1 MKLRYIKRTLLLT
14 VVLTALFPT
23 ASSAHHH
30 RRHTPSVSTVDVAP
44 PEDLSPVVVLPYV
57 ADPSVKGP
65 LSRMRLEDGIE
76 TNTTRSIERSDVVS
90 RDLFILQITQSLEGG
105 FDSVNMYDKGIVS
118 WGIMQWA
125 ARYGS
130 LTECF
135 KYIKRR
141 LLATGQSKLW
151 DKYFVSNGLD
161 VNSDNLIVY
170 GQELTTPMATRIAFR
185 GTGKV
190 GKYDLNLVQH
200 WAIVLARAGRQPAI
214 ANLQV
219 EYASKIVDAVL
230 ERRLNGVSFQPPGRS
245 GITPEDLA
253 ANDPYSEALIFA
265 LWTNN
270 PLHAYEYVADAANAA
285 HKVSVSDDPALFPPG
300 AFRSALFQRCAS
312 SEFSN
317 WQQRANLV
325 EAREMQVRTSAP
337 YLLTPF
343 EQGYQVVVAER
354 KSLHLTQL
362 ASRSMSRPR
371 VPMQPGND
379 DEVFSQLRPVLM
391 AQRAILSP
399 SFSLSTI
406 RPFNGLSSEG
416 QNSQTAAPDL
426 QFLWTTPDDLFTQAT
441 SPPGD
446 PETGVSSTT
455 PLQP

>member
-1 MKLRYIKRTLLLT
+1 
-14 VVLTALFPT
+14 
-23 ASSAHHH
+23 
-30 RRHTPSVSTVDVAP
+30 
-44 PEDLSPVVVLPYV
+44 
-57 ADPSVKGP
+57 
-65 LSRMRLEDGIE
+65 
-76 TNTTRSIERSDVVS
+76 
-90 RDLFILQITQSLEGG
+90 
-105 FDSVNMYDKGIVS
+105 MYDKGIVS

-161 VNSDNLIVY
+161 VDSNNLIVY

-214 ANLQV
+214 ADLQV
-219 EYASKIVDAVL
+219 EYASKTVDAVL
-230 ERRLNGVSFQPPGRS
+230 ERRLNGISFQPPGRN

-300 AFRSALFQRCAS
+300 AFRFALFQRCAS

-317 WQQRANLV
+317 WQQRADLV

-362 ASRSMSRPR
+362 ASRGMSRPR
-371 VPMQPGND
+371 VPLQPVSEG
-379 DEVFSQLRPVLM
+379 EVFSQLRPLLM
-391 AQRAILSP
+391 AQGVIISP
-399 SFSLSTI
+399 SASPSTI
-406 RPFNGLSSEG
+406 DPFDGLSLEG
-416 QNSQTAAPDL
+416 QKFQTGSPDPQFPWTMPSDLIAPAGMP
-426 QFLWTTPDDLFTQAT
+426 Q
-441 SPPGD
+441 GD
-446 PETGVSSTT
+446 PESIVSSTT